1 MRGMTARSYLAG
13 LDSLLSMHLVIQW
26 IPTHSGDVLAPQS
39 NWPPSTYP
47 DPLLAPGEVCWHPR
61 PLPPAGGVEG
71 EQVAAAGQFLGHANT
86 AAGYGNRYPSLT
98 GRVGRC
104 SGI

>member
-1 MRGMTARSYLAG
+1 MRGMTARSYLVG
-13 LDSLLSMHLVIQW
+13 LDSLLSKHLVIQW
-26 IPTHSGDVLAPQS
+26 IPGPSGDRLTPEGTY
-39 NWPPSTYP
+39 PPYP
-47 DPLLAPGEVCWHPR
+47 DPPLAPGVECWHPR
-61 PLPPAGGVEG
+61 PLPLAGGAEG
-71 EQVAAAGQFLGHANT
+71 EQVAAAADQFLGHANT

>member
-1 MRGMTARSYLAG
+1 MRGMTVGDTRNGWNSVLP
-13 LDSLLSMHLVIQW
+13 LHLVMQW
-26 IPTHSGDVLAPQS
+26 IPGPSGDRLTPES
-39 NWPPSTYP
+39 TWPPYP
-47 DPLLAPGEVCWHPR
+47 DPPLAPGVECWHPR
-61 PLPPAGGVEG
+61 PLPLAGGVEG
-71 EQVAAAGQFLGHANT
+71 EQVAAADQFLGHANT